1 MNNTQHKLE
10 RPQLEEIAL
19 KALSQW
25 LASDKFRSR
34 APFNEVWAE
43 TSLGKRMKRRQDET
57 GAWWSGEEG
66 AQLKQLCDDIR
77 SCWVKNGWVR
87 VETRR
92 LGRPRS
98 ADYSVETLNKAR
110 RATNFGQGQ
119 GYRADSYFRWGES
132 VLGETVNNNPAQL
145 VVIHESVHKA
155 LLDGAGADELVG
167 LTRAQ
172 VAEVL
177 GLTKKYS
184 DRFVRW
190 LVATGE
196 WKEVRTKDGTTRER
210 VLRRVEL

>member
-1 MNNTQHKLE
+1 ME
-10 RPQLEEIAL
+10 
-19 KALSQW
+19 
-25 LASDKFRSR
+25 
-34 APFNEVWAE
+34 
-43 TSLGKRMKRRQDET
+43 
-57 GAWWSGEEG
+57 
-66 AQLKQLCDDIR
+66 
-77 SCWVKNGWVR
+77 NGWVR

-119 GYRADSYFRWGES
+119 GYKPDSSFKWGES

-172 VAEVL
+172 VAELL

-190 LVATGE
+190 LLGTGE

>member
-1 MNNTQHKLE
+1 MEQTVTASE
-10 RPQLEEIAL
+10 RRIRRRAL
-19 KALSQW
+19 QTLREW
-25 LASDKFRSR
+25 LASDNFRSR
-34 APFNEVWAE
+34 APFDEVWAE
-43 TSLGKRMKRRQDET
+43 TSLGKEVRRRQEET
-57 GAWWSGEEG
+57 GAWWSGEQG
-66 AQLKQLCDDIR
+66 AQLKQLCDDVR
-77 SCWVKNGWVR
+77 RCWVENGWVR

-92 LGRPRS
+92 LGRPRTVE
-98 ADYSVETLNKAR
+98 YSVEILNKAR

-119 GYRADSYFRWGES
+119 GYKPDSSFKWGES

-155 LLDGAGADELVG
+155 LLDAAGAEELVG

-172 VAEVL
+172 VAELL

>member
-1 MNNTQHKLE
+1 ME
-10 RPQLEEIAL
+10 RTVKASERRIRRRAL
-19 KALSQW
+19 QTLREW
-25 LASDKFRSR
+25 LASDNFRSR
-34 APFNEVWAE
+34 APLNEVWAE
-43 TSLGKRMKRRQDET
+43 TSLGEEVRRRQEET

-66 AQLKQLCDDIR
+66 EQLKQLCDDVR
-77 SCWVKNGWVR
+77 RCWVENGWVR

-172 VAEVL
+172 VAELL

-190 LVATGE
+190 LLGTGE
-196 WKEVRTKDGTTRER
+196 WKEVRIKDGTTRER
-210 VLRRVEL
+210 VLRRIEL